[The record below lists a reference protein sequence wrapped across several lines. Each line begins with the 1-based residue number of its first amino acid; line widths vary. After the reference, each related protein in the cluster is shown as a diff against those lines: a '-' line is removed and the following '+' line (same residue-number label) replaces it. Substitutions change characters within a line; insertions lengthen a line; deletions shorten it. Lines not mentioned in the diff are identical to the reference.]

1 MNTQVF
7 KRFLLACTISS
18 TLLTNLVAQ
27 TEDDDII
34 ELSPFVVSAD
44 DSFGYLATN
53 STSGTRLA
61 VPIKDLPVPVE
72 VVTAAF
78 MEDIGATDIESA
90 LAYSSGVYFGVFET
104 AGSIAT
110 SDAGAL
116 VERSGSALSA
126 RGAGFNNSAFIRGFR
141 IDTQTRDGFRLGGSI
156 PSQGIS
162 LGGIT
167 DTIMMQRIEVVKG
180 PAA

>member
-1 MNTQVF
+1 MYPKFT
-7 KRFLLACTISS
+7 KKLLFTSVVVVSHVAG
-18 TLLTNLVAQ
+18 LVAQ
-27 TEDDDII
+27 VADDDDII

-44 DSFGYLATN
+44 DSFGYLASN

-104 AGSIAT
+104 AGSITT

-116 VERSGSALSA
+116 SCLLYTSPSPRDLSTSRMPSSA
-126 RGAGFNNSAFIRGFR
+126 
-141 IDTQTRDGFRLGGSI
+141 
-156 PSQGIS
+156 
-162 LGGIT
+162 
-167 DTIMMQRIEVVKG
+167 
-180 PAA
+180 